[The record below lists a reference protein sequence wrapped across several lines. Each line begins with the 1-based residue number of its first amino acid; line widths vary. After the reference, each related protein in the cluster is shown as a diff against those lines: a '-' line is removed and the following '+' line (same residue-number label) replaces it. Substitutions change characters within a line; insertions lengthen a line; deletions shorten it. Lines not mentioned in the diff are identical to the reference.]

1 MQHFRVCVCDCA
13 RLFVLVGNAFKINK
27 NPQREQLSEK
37 RSNRQGQEAWS
48 AKERGEGE
56 KGAMNEELEQALR
69 HCILCYLHFFV
80 PLFLA
85 RHMKA
90 KLRGSANTH
99 TLAVGAKNGRVS
111 SQRNTSF
118 EQSAK
123 KCILYADAGRKLQLR
138 TK

>member
-1 MQHFRVCVCDCA
+1 MQHFRVCVCDCV
-13 RLFVLVGNAFKINK
+13 RVFVLVENAFKINK

-48 AKERGEGE
+48 AWGGGRE

-85 RHMKA
+85 RHMKE
-90 KLRGSANTH
+90 KLRGFANTL
-99 TLAVGAKNGRVS
+99 TLSVGAKNGRVS
-111 SQRNTSF
+111 PLRNTSF
-118 EQSAK
+118 ELSAK